1 MTQGGSGKEKNGQRM
16 HRPRLEA
23 AQKPPYDGI
32 NGNGRPLSRNFRKMN
47 TTLKDRLIRHLEDGH
62 YEPQSKSELARAL
75 NVDSRQKQD
84 FRALVDQLEEEGRLV
99 RLQKGRYALKR
110 ERRNLVHG
118 MIRILRS
125 GKILFLP
132 KKEDPAAAA
141 MGWDLEAIPELELKP
156 NHLGTALDGD
166 RVAVRVERK
175 ASRGRRNDRR
185 DRFARPDTGMKA
197 RVEEVTERARSR
209 WLGTFRAGKNKLGR
223 VLGDGIG
230 SPASIELAEKPA
242 MEVLPGQLVSVEPVS
257 RGEEKKAPRG
267 KIVEVLGYPDDPHV
281 DMESVIRKYDLPVE
295 FPSPVL
301 REVETLS
308 KAPSPRELARRE
320 DWTDRTVITIDPASA
335 KDFDD
340 AISIKATPQ
349 GWTLAVHIADVSH
362 FVKPGSELDKEALRR
377 GNSTY
382 LPDRVLPMLP
392 PRLSDDLCSLRPDVV
407 RLTKVCEMKFDKK
420 GKLLGARFADAFIR
434 SKARLTYQEAFTMM
448 KGHDKGEIPS
458 MVREAWKLA
467 SILRRNRYAKGALD
481 LDFPEV
487 RAVMDKDGRV
497 TDIITEEYDESH
509 QLIEECMLAANGA
522 VALTLKNKNRPTIYR
537 VHEEPD
543 SAKLFEFGQLCKLYG
558 HPVHDIGQRQ
568 YLNEL
573 MKSIKGTPDE
583 QLLKLALL
591 KSLMRARYDT
601 EPLGHYG
608 LATPNYCHFTS
619 PIRRYADLVVHRSL
633 DPLLANPPKGA
644 KGPGSVSRLEEDAEH
659 ISETER
665 TSASAEKDANRMK
678 LFEWLEGQCFAEHP
692 EVHDALITETRP
704 FGVMLEIP
712 RLQIKGLIKPD
723 QLPGG
728 RWVYEAF
735 ANRWKSDHGTVLCAG
750 LRVPVIPVKVDRDQQ
765 WADFTI
771 ASRGERREPEK
782 TGASGKKEK
791 RFTGRKRRPAE
802 GKKAPAKARGK
813 RP

>member
-1 MTQGGSGKEKNGQRM
+1 MGM
-16 HRPRLEA
+16 
-23 AQKPPYDGI
+23 
-32 NGNGRPLSRNFRKMN
+32 GNSFSRNFRKMN
-47 TTLKDRLIRHLEDGH
+47 NSLKDRLIRHMEDGH

-75 NVDSRQKQD
+75 NVDSRQKLD
-84 FRALVDQLEEEGRLV
+84 FRALVDQMEEEGKLV

-132 KKEDPAAAA
+132 RKEDPAATAL
-141 MGWDLEAIPELELKP
+141 GWDTEAVPELELKP

-175 ASRGRRNDRR
+175 AARGRRNIRR
-185 DRFARPDTGMKA
+185 NRFSSPDADMKA

-209 WLGTFRAGKNKLGR
+209 WLGVFRTGKNKPGR
-223 VLGDGIG
+223 VLGDGVS
-230 SPASIELAEKPA
+230 SPSSIELAEKPA
-242 MEVLPGQLVSVEPVS
+242 MEVLPGQLVSVEPITC
-257 RGEEKKAPRG
+257 GEEKKAPRG
-267 KIVEVLGYPDDPHV
+267 KIVEVLGYPDEPHV
-281 DMESVIRKYDLPVE
+281 DMEAVIRKYGLSVE
-295 FPSPVL
+295 FPASVL
-301 REVETLS
+301 RELETLPQT
-308 KAPSPRELARRE
+308 PSPGELARRE

-335 KDFDD
+335 RDFDD
-340 AISIKATPQ
+340 AISITATPS

-362 FVKPGSELDKEALRR
+362 FVKPGGSLDGEALRR

-420 GKLLGARFADAFIR
+420 GKMLRARFADAFIR
-434 SKARLTYQEAFTMM
+434 SKARLTYQEAFAML
-448 KGHDKGEIPS
+448 KGNDKGEVPS
-458 MVREAWKLA
+458 TVREAWNLA

-497 TDIITEEYDESH
+497 TGIITEEYDESH
-509 QLIEECMLAANGA
+509 QLIEECMLAANEA
-522 VALTLKNKNRPTIYR
+522 VALALKNGNRPTIYR

-543 SAKLFEFGQLCKLYG
+543 SAKLFEFGQLCRLYG

-573 MKSIKGTPDE
+573 MKSIKGSPDE

-633 DPLLANPPKGA
+633 NPLLANPPKGA
-644 KGPGSVSRLEEDAEH
+644 KGAGSTGRLEEDAEH

-665 TSASAEKDANRMK
+665 ISASAEKDANRMK
-678 LFEWLEGQCFAEHP
+678 LFEWLEGQCYADHP
-692 EVHDALITETRP
+692 EVHEALVTETRH
-704 FGVMLEIP
+704 FGVLLEIP
-712 RLQIKGLIKPD
+712 RLQIKGLVKSD
-723 QLPGG
+723 KLPGG

-735 ANRWKSDHGTVLCAG
+735 ASRWQNDHGSVLCAG
-750 LRVPVIPVKVDRDQQ
+750 LRVPVIPVKVDREQQ
-765 WADFTI
+765 WADFAI
-771 ASRGERREPEK
+771 VSREK
-782 TGASGKKEK
+782 PRQTGKTA
-791 RFTGRKRRPAE
+791 F
-802 GKKAPAKARGK
+802 PAKQEKGISGRG
-813 RP
+813 RRNR

>member
-1 MTQGGSGKEKNGQRM
+1 MMVPMGMGDTF
-16 HRPRLEA
+16 
-23 AQKPPYDGI
+23 
-32 NGNGRPLSRNFRKMN
+32 SRNFRKMN
-47 TTLKDRLIRHLEDGH
+47 HSLKDRLIRHMEDGR

-75 NVDSRQKQD
+75 NVDSRQKLD
-84 FRALVDQLEEEGRLV
+84 FRALVDQMEEEGKLV

-132 KKEDPAAAA
+132 RKGEPAAAA
-141 MGWDLEAIPELELKP
+141 LGWDTEAIPELELKP
-156 NHLGTALDGD
+156 NRLGTALDGD

-175 ASRGRRNDRR
+175 AARGRRNIRR
-185 DRFARPDTGMKA
+185 DRFSSPDAGMKA

-209 WLGTFRAGKNKLGR
+209 WLGVFRTGKNKPGR
-223 VLGDGIG
+223 VLGDGVS
-230 SPASIELAEKPA
+230 SPSSIELAEKPA
-242 MEVLPGQLVSVEPVS
+242 MEVLPGQLVSVEPVTC
-257 RGEEKKAPRG
+257 GEEKKAPRG
-267 KIVEVLGYPDDPHV
+267 KIVEVLGYPDEPHV
-281 DMESVIRKYDLPVE
+281 DMEAVIRKYGLSAE
-295 FPSPVL
+295 FPASVL
-301 REVETLS
+301 RELETLPQN
-308 KAPSPRELARRE
+308 PSPGELARRE
-320 DWTDRTVITIDPASA
+320 NWTDRTVITIDPASA
-335 KDFDD
+335 RDFDD
-340 AISIKATPQ
+340 AISITATPS

-362 FVKPGSELDKEALRR
+362 FVRPGGALDGEALRR

-407 RLTKVCEMKFDKK
+407 RLTKVCEMKFDQK
-420 GKLLGARFADAFIR
+420 GKMLRARFADAFIR
-434 SKARLTYQEAFTMM
+434 SKARLTYQEAFAML
-448 KGHDKGEIPS
+448 KGNDKGEVPS
-458 MVREAWKLA
+458 TVREAWNLA

-497 TDIITEEYDESH
+497 TGIITEEYDESH
-509 QLIEECMLAANGA
+509 QLIEECMLAANEA
-522 VALTLKNKNRPTIYR
+522 VALALKNGNRPTIYR

-543 SAKLFEFGQLCKLYG
+543 SSKLFEFGQLCKLYG

-573 MKSIKGTPDE
+573 MKSIKGSPDE

-633 DPLLANPPKGA
+633 NPLLANPPKGS
-644 KGPGSVSRLEEDAEH
+644 KGAGSAGRLEEDAEH

-665 TSASAEKDANRMK
+665 ISASAEKDANRMK
-678 LFEWLEGQCFAEHP
+678 LFEWLEGQCYTEHP
-692 EVHDALITETRP
+692 EVHEALVTETRH
-704 FGVMLEIP
+704 FGVLLEIP
-712 RLQIKGLIKPD
+712 RLQIKGLVKPD
-723 QLPGG
+723 KLPGG

-735 ANRWKSDHGTVLCAG
+735 ASRWKNDHGSVLCAG
-750 LRVPVIPVKVDRDQQ
+750 LRVPVIPVKVDREQQ
-765 WADFTI
+765 WADFAI
-771 ASRGERREPEK
+771 VSREK
-782 TGASGKKEK
+782 PRQTGKTA
-791 RFTGRKRRPAE
+791 F
-802 GKKAPAKARGK
+802 PAKQEKGTSGHGR
-813 RP
+813 RNR

>member
-1 MTQGGSGKEKNGQRM
+1 MGMGDTF
-16 HRPRLEA
+16 
-23 AQKPPYDGI
+23 
-32 NGNGRPLSRNFRKMN
+32 SRNFRKMN
-47 TTLKDRLIRHLEDGH
+47 HSLKDRLIRHMEDGR

-75 NVDSRQKQD
+75 NVDSRQKLD
-84 FRALVDQLEEEGRLV
+84 FRALVDQMEEEGKLV

-132 KKEDPAAAA
+132 RKGDPAAAA
-141 MGWDLEAIPELELKP
+141 LGWDTEAIPELELKP
-156 NHLGTALDGD
+156 NRLGTALDGD

-175 ASRGRRNDRR
+175 AARGRRNIRR
-185 DRFARPDTGMKA
+185 DRFSSPDAGMKA

-209 WLGTFRAGKNKLGR
+209 WLGVFRTGKNKPGR
-223 VLGDGIG
+223 VLGDGVS
-230 SPASIELAEKPA
+230 SPSSIELAEKPA
-242 MEVLPGQLVSVEPVS
+242 MEVLPGQLVSVEPVTC
-257 RGEEKKAPRG
+257 GEEKKAPRG
-267 KIVEVLGYPDDPHV
+267 KIVEVLGYPDEPHV
-281 DMESVIRKYDLPVE
+281 DMEAVIRKYGLSAE
-295 FPSPVL
+295 FPASVL
-301 REVETLS
+301 RELETLPQN
-308 KAPSPRELARRE
+308 PSPGELARRE
-320 DWTDRTVITIDPASA
+320 NWTDRTVITIDPASA
-335 KDFDD
+335 RDFDD
-340 AISIKATPQ
+340 AISITATPS

-362 FVKPGSELDKEALRR
+362 FVRPGGALDGEALRR

-407 RLTKVCEMKFDKK
+407 RLTKVCEMKFDQK
-420 GKLLGARFADAFIR
+420 GKMLRARFADAFIR
-434 SKARLTYQEAFTMM
+434 SKARLTYQEAFAML
-448 KGHDKGEIPS
+448 KGNDKGEVPS
-458 MVREAWKLA
+458 TVRETWNLA

-497 TDIITEEYDESH
+497 TGIITEEYDESH
-509 QLIEECMLAANGA
+509 QLIEECMLAANEA
-522 VALTLKNKNRPTIYR
+522 VALALKNGNRPTIYR

-543 SAKLFEFGQLCKLYG
+543 SSKLFEFGQLCKLYG
-558 HPVHDIGQRQ
+558 YPVHDIGQRQ

-573 MKSIKGTPDE
+573 MKSIKGSPDE

-633 DPLLANPPKGA
+633 NPLLANPPKGA
-644 KGPGSVSRLEEDAEH
+644 KGAGSAGRLEEDAEH

-665 TSASAEKDANRMK
+665 ISASAEKDANRMK
-678 LFEWLEGQCFAEHP
+678 LFEWLEGQCYTEHP
-692 EVHDALITETRP
+692 EVHEALVTETRH
-704 FGVMLEIP
+704 FGVLLEIP
-712 RLQIKGLIKPD
+712 RLQIKGLVKPD
-723 QLPGG
+723 KLPGG

-735 ANRWKSDHGTVLCAG
+735 ASRWKNDHGSVLCAG
-750 LRVPVIPVKVDRDQQ
+750 LRVPVIPVKVDREQQ
-765 WADFTI
+765 WADFAI
-771 ASRGERREPEK
+771 VSREK
-782 TGASGKKEK
+782 PRQTGKTAVPVKQEK
-791 RFTGRKRRPAE
+791 RTSGRGRRD
-802 GKKAPAKARGK
+802 R
-813 RP
+813 

>member
-1 MTQGGSGKEKNGQRM
+1 MMVPMGMGDTF
-16 HRPRLEA
+16 
-23 AQKPPYDGI
+23 
-32 NGNGRPLSRNFRKMN
+32 SRNFRKMN
-47 TTLKDRLIRHLEDGH
+47 HSLKDRLIRHMEDGR

-75 NVDSRQKQD
+75 NVDSRQKLD
-84 FRALVDQLEEEGRLV
+84 FRALVDQMEEEGKLV

-132 KKEDPAAAA
+132 RKGDPAAAA
-141 MGWDLEAIPELELKP
+141 LGWDTEAIPELELKP
-156 NHLGTALDGD
+156 NRLGTALDGD

-175 ASRGRRNDRR
+175 AARGRRNIRR
-185 DRFARPDTGMKA
+185 DRFSSPDAGMKA

-209 WLGTFRAGKNKLGR
+209 WLGVFRTGKNKPGR
-223 VLGDGIG
+223 VLGDGVS
-230 SPASIELAEKPA
+230 SPSSIELAEKPA
-242 MEVLPGQLVSVEPVS
+242 MEELPGQLVSVEPVTC
-257 RGEEKKAPRG
+257 GEEKKAPRG
-267 KIVEVLGYPDDPHV
+267 KIVEVLGYPDEPHV
-281 DMESVIRKYDLPVE
+281 DMEAVIRKYGLSAE
-295 FPSPVL
+295 FPASVL
-301 REVETLS
+301 RELETLPQN
-308 KAPSPRELARRE
+308 PSPGELARRE
-320 DWTDRTVITIDPASA
+320 NWTDRTVITIDPASA
-335 KDFDD
+335 RDFDD
-340 AISIKATPQ
+340 AISITATPS

-362 FVKPGSELDKEALRR
+362 FVRPGGALDGEALRR

-407 RLTKVCEMKFDKK
+407 RLTKVCEMKFDQK
-420 GKLLGARFADAFIR
+420 GKMLRARFADAFIR
-434 SKARLTYQEAFTMM
+434 SKARLTCQEAFAML
-448 KGHDKGEIPS
+448 KGNDKGEVPS
-458 MVREAWKLA
+458 TVREAWNLA

-497 TDIITEEYDESH
+497 TGIITEEYDESH
-509 QLIEECMLAANGA
+509 QLIEECMLAANEA
-522 VALTLKNKNRPTIYR
+522 VALALKNGNRPTIYR

-543 SAKLFEFGQLCKLYG
+543 SSKLFEFGQLCKLYG
-558 HPVHDIGQRQ
+558 YPVHDIGQRQ

-573 MKSIKGTPDE
+573 MKSIKGSPDE

-633 DPLLANPPKGA
+633 NPLLANPPKGA
-644 KGPGSVSRLEEDAEH
+644 KGAGSAGRLEEDAEH

-665 TSASAEKDANRMK
+665 ISASAEKDANRMK
-678 LFEWLEGQCFAEHP
+678 LFEWLEGQCYTEHP
-692 EVHDALITETRP
+692 EVHEALVTETRH
-704 FGVMLEIP
+704 FGVLLEIP
-712 RLQIKGLIKPD
+712 RLQIKGLVKPD
-723 QLPGG
+723 KLPGG

-735 ANRWKSDHGTVLCAG
+735 ASRWKNDHGSVLCAG
-750 LRVPVIPVKVDRDQQ
+750 LRVPVIPVKVDREQQ
-765 WADFTI
+765 WADFAI
-771 ASRGERREPEK
+771 VSREK
-782 TGASGKKEK
+782 PRQTGKTA
-791 RFTGRKRRPAE
+791 F
-802 GKKAPAKARGK
+802 PAKQEKGTSGHGR
-813 RP
+813 RNR

>member
-1 MTQGGSGKEKNGQRM
+1 MMVSMGMGDTF
-16 HRPRLEA
+16 
-23 AQKPPYDGI
+23 
-32 NGNGRPLSRNFRKMN
+32 SRNFRKMN
-47 TTLKDRLIRHLEDGH
+47 HSLKDRLIRHMEDGR

-75 NVDSRQKQD
+75 NVDSRQKLD
-84 FRALVDQLEEEGRLV
+84 FRALVDQMEEEGKLV

-132 KKEDPAAAA
+132 RKGDPAAAA
-141 MGWDLEAIPELELKP
+141 LGWDTEAIPELELKP
-156 NHLGTALDGD
+156 NRLGTALDGD
-166 RVAVRVERK
+166 RVTVRVERK
-175 ASRGRRNDRR
+175 AARGRRNICR
-185 DRFARPDTGMKA
+185 DRFSSPDAGMKA

-209 WLGTFRAGKNKLGR
+209 WLGVFRTGKNKPGR
-223 VLGDGIG
+223 VLGDGVS
-230 SPASIELAEKPA
+230 SPSSIELAEKPA
-242 MEVLPGQLVSVEPVS
+242 MEVLPGQLVSVEPVTC
-257 RGEEKKAPRG
+257 GEEKKAPRG
-267 KIVEVLGYPDDPHV
+267 KIVEVLGYPDEPHV
-281 DMESVIRKYDLPVE
+281 DMEAVIRKYGLSAE
-295 FPSPVL
+295 FPASVL
-301 REVETLS
+301 RELETLPQN
-308 KAPSPRELARRE
+308 PSPGELARRE
-320 DWTDRTVITIDPASA
+320 NWTDRTVITIDPASA
-335 KDFDD
+335 RDFDD
-340 AISIKATPQ
+340 AISITATPS

-362 FVKPGSELDKEALRR
+362 FVRPGGALDGEALRR

-407 RLTKVCEMKFDKK
+407 RLTKVCEMKFDQK
-420 GKLLGARFADAFIR
+420 GKMLRARFADAFIR
-434 SKARLTYQEAFTMM
+434 SKARLTYQEAFAML
-448 KGHDKGEIPS
+448 KGNDKGEVPS
-458 MVREAWKLA
+458 TVREAWNLA

-497 TDIITEEYDESH
+497 TGIITEEYDESH
-509 QLIEECMLAANGA
+509 QLIEECMLAANEA
-522 VALTLKNKNRPTIYR
+522 VALALKNGNRPTIYR

-543 SAKLFEFGQLCKLYG
+543 SAKLFEFGQLCRLYG

-573 MKSIKGTPDE
+573 MKSIKGSPDE

-633 DPLLANPPKGA
+633 NPLLANPPKGA
-644 KGPGSVSRLEEDAEH
+644 KGAGSAGRLEEDAEH

-665 TSASAEKDANRMK
+665 ISASAEKDANRMK
-678 LFEWLEGQCFAEHP
+678 LFEWLEGQCYTEHP
-692 EVHDALITETRP
+692 EVHEALVTETRH
-704 FGVMLEIP
+704 FGVLLEIP
-712 RLQIKGLIKPD
+712 RLQIKGLVKPD
-723 QLPGG
+723 KLPGG

-735 ANRWKSDHGTVLCAG
+735 ASRWKNDHGSVLCAG
-750 LRVPVIPVKVDRDQQ
+750 LRVPVIPVKVDREQQ
-765 WADFTI
+765 WADFAI
-771 ASRGERREPEK
+771 VSREK
-782 TGASGKKEK
+782 PRQTGKTA
-791 RFTGRKRRPAE
+791 F
-802 GKKAPAKARGK
+802 PAKQEKGTSGHGR
-813 RP
+813 RNR

>member
-1 MTQGGSGKEKNGQRM
+1 MMEKMEQE
-16 HRPRLEA
+16 P
-23 AQKPPYDGI
+23 
-32 NGNGRPLSRNFRKMN
+32 FRFPIFFNIDSMN
-47 TTLKDRLIRHLEDGH
+47 TTLKDRLIRHMEDGH

-75 NVDSRQKQD
+75 NVDSRQRQD
-84 FRALVDQLEEEGRLV
+84 LRALVDQLEAEGRLV
-99 RLQKGRYALKR
+99 RLQKTKYDLKR

-118 MIRILRS
+118 KIRILRS

-132 KKEDPAAAA
+132 QKGDPAAAA
-141 MGWDLEAIPELELKP
+141 MGWDLETVPELELKP

-166 RVAVRVERK
+166 RVAVHVERK
-175 ASRGRRNDRR
+175 TPKGRRSGKDRSSVPAT
-185 DRFARPDTGMKA
+185 DWKA

-209 WLGTFRAGKNKLGR
+209 WLGVFRTGKNKFGR
-223 VLGDGIG
+223 VQGDGAG
-230 SPASIELAEKPA
+230 SPACVELTEAPA
-242 MEVLPGQLVSVEPVS
+242 MKVLPGQLVSVEPVT
-257 RGEEKKAPRG
+257 RGADKKTPTG
-267 KIVEVLGYPDDPHV
+267 KILEVLGFADDPHV
-281 DMESVIRKYDLPVE
+281 DMEAVIRKYDLSVE
-295 FPSPVL
+295 FPASVL
-301 REVETLS
+301 QEVEELPRKTPSKELS
-308 KAPSPRELARRE
+308 RRE

-340 AISIKATPQ
+340 AISIRTTPE
-349 GWTLAVHIADVSH
+349 GWVLAVHIADVSH
-362 FVKPGSELDKEALRR
+362 FVRPGGALDQEARRR

-420 GKLLGARFADAFIR
+420 GKMLRARFADAFIR
-434 SKARLTYQEAFTMM
+434 SRARLTYQEAFAMM
-448 KGHDKGEIPS
+448 KSRDSAEIPS

-497 TDIITEEYDESH
+497 TGIITEEYDESH
-509 QLIEECMLAANGA
+509 QLIEECMLAANEA

-558 HPVHDIGQRQ
+558 HTVNDIGQRQ

-573 MKSIKGTPDE
+573 MRSIKGSPDE
-583 QLLKLALL
+583 QLLKLSLL

-608 LATPNYCHFTS
+608 LATSNYCHFTS
-619 PIRRYADLVVHRSL
+619 PIRRYADLMVHRSL
-633 DPLLANPPKGA
+633 NPLLANPPKGA
-644 KGPGSVSRLEEDAEH
+644 KGPGSVAELTEAAEH

-665 TSASAEKDANRMK
+665 VSASAEKDANRMK
-678 LFEWLEGQCFAEHP
+678 LFEWLEGQCAAEHP
-692 EVHDALITETRP
+692 EVHEALITETRH
-704 FGVMLEIP
+704 FGVLLEIP

-723 QLPGG
+723 KMPGG

-735 ANRWKSDHGTVLCAG
+735 ANRWKSDRGFVLCAG
-750 LRVPVIPVKVDRDQQ
+750 LRVPVIPVKVDREQQ
-765 WADFTI
+765 WADFTLVP
-771 ASRGERREPEK
+771 REKLIKP
-782 TGASGKKEK
+782 GKAAAAD
-791 RFTGRKRRPAE
+791 GKRRRFS
-802 GKKAPAKARGK
+802 GRRGTS
-813 RP
+813 R

>member
-1 MTQGGSGKEKNGQRM
+1 MGM
-16 HRPRLEA
+16 
-23 AQKPPYDGI
+23 
-32 NGNGRPLSRNFRKMN
+32 GNSFSRNFRKMN
-47 TTLKDRLIRHLEDGH
+47 NSLKDRLIRHMEDGH

-75 NVDSRQKQD
+75 NVDSRQKLD
-84 FRALVDQLEEEGRLV
+84 FRALVDQMEEEGKLV

-132 KKEDPAAAA
+132 RKEDPAAAA
-141 MGWDLEAIPELELKP
+141 LGWDTEAVPELELKP

-175 ASRGRRNDRR
+175 AARGRRNIRR
-185 DRFARPDTGMKA
+185 NRFSSPDADMKA

-209 WLGTFRAGKNKLGR
+209 WLGVFRTGKNKPGR
-223 VLGDGIG
+223 VLGDGVS
-230 SPASIELAEKPA
+230 SPSSIELAEKPA
-242 MEVLPGQLVSVEPVS
+242 MEVLPGQLVSVEPITC
-257 RGEEKKAPRG
+257 GEEKKAPRG
-267 KIVEVLGYPDDPHV
+267 KIVEVLGYPDEPHV
-281 DMESVIRKYDLPVE
+281 DMEAVIRKYGLSVE
-295 FPSPVL
+295 FPASVL
-301 REVETLS
+301 RELETLPQT
-308 KAPSPRELARRE
+308 PSPGELARRE

-335 KDFDD
+335 RDFDD
-340 AISIKATPQ
+340 AISITATPS

-362 FVKPGSELDKEALRR
+362 FVKPGGSLDGEALRR

-407 RLTKVCEMKFDKK
+407 RLTKVCEMKFDRK
-420 GKLLGARFADAFIR
+420 GKMLRARFADAFIR
-434 SKARLTYQEAFTMM
+434 SKARLTYQEAFAML
-448 KGHDKGEIPS
+448 KGNDKGEVPS
-458 MVREAWKLA
+458 TVREAWNLA

-497 TDIITEEYDESH
+497 TGIITEEYDESH
-509 QLIEECMLAANGA
+509 QLIEECMLAANEA
-522 VALTLKNKNRPTIYR
+522 VALALKNGNRPTIYR

-543 SAKLFEFGQLCKLYG
+543 SAKLFEFGQLCRLYG
-558 HPVHDIGQRQ
+558 HPVHDIDQRQ

-573 MKSIKGTPDE
+573 MKSIKGSPDE

-633 DPLLANPPKGA
+633 NPLLANPPKGA
-644 KGPGSVSRLEEDAEH
+644 KGAGSTGRLEEDAEH

-665 TSASAEKDANRMK
+665 ISASAEKDANRMK
-678 LFEWLEGQCFAEHP
+678 LFEWLEGQCYADHP
-692 EVHDALITETRP
+692 EVHEALVTETRH
-704 FGVMLEIP
+704 FGVLLEIP
-712 RLQIKGLIKPD
+712 RLQIKGLVKPD
-723 QLPGG
+723 KLPGG

-735 ANRWKSDHGTVLCAG
+735 ASRWKNDHGSVLCAG
-750 LRVPVIPVKVDRDQQ
+750 LRVPVIPVKVDREQQ
-765 WADFTI
+765 WADFAI
-771 ASRGERREPEK
+771 VSREK
-782 TGASGKKEK
+782 PRQTGKTA
-791 RFTGRKRRPAE
+791 F
-802 GKKAPAKARGK
+802 PAKQEKGISGRG
-813 RP
+813 RRNR

>member
-1 MTQGGSGKEKNGQRM
+1 MMVSMGMGDTF
-16 HRPRLEA
+16 
-23 AQKPPYDGI
+23 
-32 NGNGRPLSRNFRKMN
+32 SRNFRKMN
-47 TTLKDRLIRHLEDGH
+47 HSLKDRLIRHMEDGR

-75 NVDSRQKQD
+75 NVDSRQKLD
-84 FRALVDQLEEEGRLV
+84 FRALVDQMEEEGKLV

-132 KKEDPAAAA
+132 RKGDPAAAA
-141 MGWDLEAIPELELKP
+141 LGWDTEAIPELELKP
-156 NHLGTALDGD
+156 NRLGNALDGD

-175 ASRGRRNDRR
+175 AARGRRNIRR
-185 DRFARPDTGMKA
+185 DRFSSPDAGMKA

-209 WLGTFRAGKNKLGR
+209 WLGVFRTGKNKPGR
-223 VLGDGIG
+223 VLGDGVS
-230 SPASIELAEKPA
+230 SPSSIELAEKPA
-242 MEVLPGQLVSVEPVS
+242 MEVLPGQLVSVEPVTC
-257 RGEEKKAPRG
+257 GEEKKAPRG
-267 KIVEVLGYPDDPHV
+267 KIVEVLGYPDEPHV
-281 DMESVIRKYDLPVE
+281 DMEAVIRKYGLSAE
-295 FPSPVL
+295 FPASVL
-301 REVETLS
+301 RELETLPQN
-308 KAPSPRELARRE
+308 PSPGELARRE
-320 DWTDRTVITIDPASA
+320 NWTDRTVITIDPASA
-335 KDFDD
+335 RDFDD
-340 AISIKATPQ
+340 AISITATPS

-362 FVKPGSELDKEALRR
+362 FVRPGGALDGEALRR

-407 RLTKVCEMKFDKK
+407 RLTKVCEMKFDQK
-420 GKLLGARFADAFIR
+420 GKMLRARFADAFIR
-434 SKARLTYQEAFTMM
+434 SKARLTYQEAFAML
-448 KGHDKGEIPS
+448 KGNDKGEVPS
-458 MVREAWKLA
+458 TVREAWNLA

-497 TDIITEEYDESH
+497 TGIITEEYDESH
-509 QLIEECMLAANGA
+509 QLIEECMLAANEA
-522 VALTLKNKNRPTIYR
+522 VALALKNGNRPTIYR

-543 SAKLFEFGQLCKLYG
+543 SSKLFEFGQLCKLYG
-558 HPVHDIGQRQ
+558 YPVHDIGQRQ

-573 MKSIKGTPDE
+573 MKSIKGSPDE

-633 DPLLANPPKGA
+633 NPLLANPPKGA
-644 KGPGSVSRLEEDAEH
+644 KGAGSAGRLEEDAEH

-665 TSASAEKDANRMK
+665 ISASAEKDANRMK
-678 LFEWLEGQCFAEHP
+678 LFEWLEGQCYTEHP
-692 EVHDALITETRP
+692 EVHEALVTETRH
-704 FGVMLEIP
+704 FGVLLEIP
-712 RLQIKGLIKPD
+712 RFQIKGLVKPD
-723 QLPGG
+723 KLPGG

-735 ANRWKSDHGTVLCAG
+735 ASRWKNDHGSVLCAG
-750 LRVPVIPVKVDRDQQ
+750 LRVPVIPVKVDREQQ
-765 WADFTI
+765 WADFAI
-771 ASRGERREPEK
+771 VSREK
-782 TGASGKKEK
+782 PRQTGKTA
-791 RFTGRKRRPAE
+791 F
-802 GKKAPAKARGK
+802 PAKQEKCTSGHGR
-813 RP
+813 RNR

>member
-1 MTQGGSGKEKNGQRM
+1 MMVSMGMGDTF
-16 HRPRLEA
+16 
-23 AQKPPYDGI
+23 
-32 NGNGRPLSRNFRKMN
+32 SRNFRKMN
-47 TTLKDRLIRHLEDGH
+47 HSLKDRLIRHMEDGR

-75 NVDSRQKQD
+75 NVDSWQKLD
-84 FRALVDQLEEEGRLV
+84 FRALVDQMEEEGKLV

-132 KKEDPAAAA
+132 RKGDPAAAA
-141 MGWDLEAIPELELKP
+141 LGWDTEAIPELELKP
-156 NHLGTALDGD
+156 NRLGTALDGD

-175 ASRGRRNDRR
+175 TAKGRRNIRR
-185 DRFARPDTGMKA
+185 DRFSSPDAGMKA

-209 WLGTFRAGKNKLGR
+209 WLGVFRTGKNKPGR
-223 VLGDGIG
+223 VLGDGVS
-230 SPASIELAEKPA
+230 SPSSIELAEKPA
-242 MEVLPGQLVSVEPVS
+242 MEVLPGQLVSVEPVTC
-257 RGEEKKAPRG
+257 GEEKKAPRG
-267 KIVEVLGYPDDPHV
+267 KIVEVLGYPDEPHV
-281 DMESVIRKYDLPVE
+281 DMEAVIRKYGLSAE
-295 FPSPVL
+295 FPAAVL
-301 REVETLS
+301 RELETLPQN
-308 KAPSPRELARRE
+308 PSPGELARRE

-335 KDFDD
+335 RDFDD
-340 AISIKATPQ
+340 AIFITATPS

-362 FVKPGSELDKEALRR
+362 FVRPGGALDGEALRR

-407 RLTKVCEMKFDKK
+407 RLTKVCEMKFDQK
-420 GKLLGARFADAFIR
+420 GKMLRARFADAFIR
-434 SKARLTYQEAFTMM
+434 SKARLTYQEAFTML
-448 KGHDKGEIPS
+448 KGNDKGEVPS
-458 MVREAWKLA
+458 TVREAWNLA

-487 RAVMDKDGRV
+487 RAVMDKNGRV
-497 TDIITEEYDESH
+497 TGIITEEYDESH
-509 QLIEECMLAANGA
+509 QLIEECMLAANEA
-522 VALTLKNKNRPTIYR
+522 VALALKNGNRPTIYR

-543 SAKLFEFGQLCKLYG
+543 SSKLFEFGQLCKLYG

-573 MKSIKGTPDE
+573 MKSIKDSPDE

-633 DPLLANPPKGA
+633 NPLLSNPPKGA
-644 KGPGSVSRLEEDAEH
+644 KGAGSAGRLEEDAEH

-665 TSASAEKDANRMK
+665 ISASAEKDANRMK
-678 LFEWLEGQCFAEHP
+678 LFEWLEGQCYTDHP
-692 EVHDALITETRP
+692 EVHEALVTETRH
-704 FGVMLEIP
+704 FGVLLEIP
-712 RLQIKGLIKPD
+712 RLQIKGLVKPD
-723 QLPGG
+723 KLPGG

-735 ANRWKSDHGTVLCAG
+735 ASRWKNDHGSVLCAG
-750 LRVPVIPVKVDRDQQ
+750 LRVPVIPVKVDREQQ
-765 WADFTI
+765 WADFAI
-771 ASRGERREPEK
+771 VSREKPRQTEK
-782 TGASGKKEK
+782 TAFPAKQEK
-791 RFTGRKRRPAE
+791 RTSGRGRRN
-802 GKKAPAKARGK
+802 R
-813 RP
+813 

>member
-1 MTQGGSGKEKNGQRM
+1 MMVPMGMGDTF
-16 HRPRLEA
+16 
-23 AQKPPYDGI
+23 
-32 NGNGRPLSRNFRKMN
+32 SRNFRKMN
-47 TTLKDRLIRHLEDGH
+47 HSLKDRLIRHMEDGR

-75 NVDSRQKQD
+75 NVDSRQKLD
-84 FRALVDQLEEEGRLV
+84 FRALVDQMEEEGKLV

-132 KKEDPAAAA
+132 RKGDPAAAA
-141 MGWDLEAIPELELKP
+141 LGWDTEAIPELELKP
-156 NHLGTALDGD
+156 NRLGTALDGD

-175 ASRGRRNDRR
+175 AARGRRNIRR
-185 DRFARPDTGMKA
+185 DRFSSPDAGMKA

-209 WLGTFRAGKNKLGR
+209 WLGVFRTGKNKPGR
-223 VLGDGIG
+223 VLGDGVS
-230 SPASIELAEKPA
+230 SPSSIELAEKPA
-242 MEVLPGQLVSVEPVS
+242 MEVLPGQLVSVEPVTC
-257 RGEEKKAPRG
+257 GEEKKAPRG
-267 KIVEVLGYPDDPHV
+267 KIVEVLGYPDEPHV
-281 DMESVIRKYDLPVE
+281 DMEAVIRKYGLSAE
-295 FPSPVL
+295 FPASVL
-301 REVETLS
+301 RELETLPQN
-308 KAPSPRELARRE
+308 PSPGELARRE

-335 KDFDD
+335 RDFDD
-340 AISIKATPQ
+340 AISITATPS

-362 FVKPGSELDKEALRR
+362 FVRPGGALDGEALRR

-407 RLTKVCEMKFDKK
+407 RLTKVCEMKFDQK
-420 GKLLGARFADAFIR
+420 GKMLRARFADAFIR
-434 SKARLTYQEAFTMM
+434 SKARLTYQEAFAML
-448 KGHDKGEIPS
+448 KGNDKGEVPS
-458 MVREAWKLA
+458 TVREAWNLA

-497 TDIITEEYDESH
+497 TGIITEEYDESH
-509 QLIEECMLAANGA
+509 QLIEECMLAANEA
-522 VALTLKNKNRPTIYR
+522 VALALKNGNRPTIYR

-543 SAKLFEFGQLCKLYG
+543 SSKLFEFGQLCKLYG
-558 HPVHDIGQRQ
+558 YPVHDIGQRQ

-573 MKSIKGTPDE
+573 MKSIKGSPDE

-633 DPLLANPPKGA
+633 NPLLANPPKGA
-644 KGPGSVSRLEEDAEH
+644 KGAGSTGRLEEDAEH

-665 TSASAEKDANRMK
+665 ISASAEKDANRMK
-678 LFEWLEGQCFAEHP
+678 LFEWLEGQCYTEHP
-692 EVHDALITETRP
+692 EVHEALVTETRH
-704 FGVMLEIP
+704 FGVLLEIP
-712 RLQIKGLIKPD
+712 RLQIKGLVKPD
-723 QLPGG
+723 KLPGG

-735 ANRWKSDHGTVLCAG
+735 ASRWKNDHGSVLCAG
-750 LRVPVIPVKVDRDQQ
+750 LRVPVIPVKVDREQQ
-765 WADFTI
+765 WADFAI
-771 ASRGERREPEK
+771 VSREK
-782 TGASGKKEK
+782 PRQTGKTA
-791 RFTGRKRRPAE
+791 F
-802 GKKAPAKARGK
+802 PAKQEKGTSGHGR
-813 RP
+813 RNR

>member
-1 MTQGGSGKEKNGQRM
+1 MMVPMGMGDTF
-16 HRPRLEA
+16 
-23 AQKPPYDGI
+23 
-32 NGNGRPLSRNFRKMN
+32 SRNFRKMN
-47 TTLKDRLIRHLEDGH
+47 HSLKDRLIRHMEDGR

-75 NVDSRQKQD
+75 NVDSRQKLD
-84 FRALVDQLEEEGRLV
+84 FRALVDQMEEEGKLV

-132 KKEDPAAAA
+132 RKGDPAAAA
-141 MGWDLEAIPELELKP
+141 LGWDTEAIPELELKP
-156 NHLGTALDGD
+156 NRLGTALDGD

-175 ASRGRRNDRR
+175 AARGRRNIRR
-185 DRFARPDTGMKA
+185 DRFSSPDAGMKA

-209 WLGTFRAGKNKLGR
+209 WLGVFRTGKNKPGR
-223 VLGDGIG
+223 VLGDGVS
-230 SPASIELAEKPA
+230 SPSSIELAEKPA
-242 MEVLPGQLVSVEPVS
+242 MEVLPGQLVSVEPVTC
-257 RGEEKKAPRG
+257 GEEKKAPRG
-267 KIVEVLGYPDDPHV
+267 KIVEVLGYPDEPHV
-281 DMESVIRKYDLPVE
+281 DMEAVIRKYGLSAE
-295 FPSPVL
+295 FPASVL
-301 REVETLS
+301 RELETLPQN
-308 KAPSPRELARRE
+308 PSPGELARRE
-320 DWTDRTVITIDPASA
+320 NWTDRTVITIDPASA
-335 KDFDD
+335 RDFDD
-340 AISIKATPQ
+340 AISITATPS

-362 FVKPGSELDKEALRR
+362 FVRPGGALDGEALRR

-407 RLTKVCEMKFDKK
+407 RLTKVCEMKFDQK
-420 GKLLGARFADAFIR
+420 GKMLRARFADAFIR
-434 SKARLTYQEAFTMM
+434 SKARLTYQEAFAML
-448 KGHDKGEIPS
+448 KGNDKGEVPS
-458 MVREAWKLA
+458 TVREAWNLA

-497 TDIITEEYDESH
+497 TGIITEEYDESH
-509 QLIEECMLAANGA
+509 QLIEECMLAANEA
-522 VALTLKNKNRPTIYR
+522 VALALKNGNRPTIYR

-543 SAKLFEFGQLCKLYG
+543 SSKLFEFGQLCKLYG
-558 HPVHDIGQRQ
+558 YPVHDIGQRQ

-573 MKSIKGTPDE
+573 MKSIKGSPDE

-633 DPLLANPPKGA
+633 NPLLANPPKGA
-644 KGPGSVSRLEEDAEH
+644 KGAGSAGRLEEDAEH

-665 TSASAEKDANRMK
+665 ISASAEKDANRMK
-678 LFEWLEGQCFAEHP
+678 LFEWLEGQCYTEHP
-692 EVHDALITETRP
+692 EVHEALVTETRH
-704 FGVMLEIP
+704 FGVLLEIP
-712 RLQIKGLIKPD
+712 RLQIKGLVKPD
-723 QLPGG
+723 KLPGG

-735 ANRWKSDHGTVLCAG
+735 ASRWKNDHGSVLCAG
-750 LRVPVIPVKVDRDQQ
+750 LRVPVIPVKVNREQQ
-765 WADFTI
+765 WADFAI
-771 ASRGERREPEK
+771 VSREK
-782 TGASGKKEK
+782 PRQTGKTA
-791 RFTGRKRRPAE
+791 F
-802 GKKAPAKARGK
+802 PAKQEKGTSGHGR
-813 RP
+813 RNR

>member
-1 MTQGGSGKEKNGQRM
+1 MGM
-16 HRPRLEA
+16 
-23 AQKPPYDGI
+23 
-32 NGNGRPLSRNFRKMN
+32 GNSFSRNFRKMN
-47 TTLKDRLIRHLEDGH
+47 NSLKDRLIRHMEDGH

-75 NVDSRQKQD
+75 NVDSRQKLD
-84 FRALVDQLEEEGRLV
+84 FRALVDQMEEEGKLV

-132 KKEDPAAAA
+132 RKGDPAAAA
-141 MGWDLEAIPELELKP
+141 LGWDTEAVPELELKP

-175 ASRGRRNDRR
+175 AARGRRNILRN
-185 DRFARPDTGMKA
+185 RFSSPDADMKA

-209 WLGTFRAGKNKLGR
+209 WLGVFRTGKNKPGR
-223 VLGDGIG
+223 VLGDGVS
-230 SPASIELAEKPA
+230 SPSSIELAEKPA
-242 MEVLPGQLVSVEPVS
+242 MEVLPGQLVSVEPVTC
-257 RGEEKKAPRG
+257 GEEKKAPRG
-267 KIVEVLGYPDDPHV
+267 KIVEVLGYPDEPHV
-281 DMESVIRKYDLPVE
+281 DMEAVIRKYGLSVG
-295 FPSPVL
+295 FPASVL
-301 REVETLS
+301 RELETLPQT
-308 KAPSPRELARRE
+308 PSPGELARRE

-335 KDFDD
+335 RDFDD
-340 AISIKATPQ
+340 AISITATPS

-362 FVKPGSELDKEALRR
+362 FVKPGGSLDGEALRR

-420 GKLLGARFADAFIR
+420 GKMLRARFADAFIR
-434 SKARLTYQEAFTMM
+434 SKARLTYQEAFGML
-448 KGHDKGEIPS
+448 KGNDKGEVPS
-458 MVREAWKLA
+458 TVREAWNLA

-497 TDIITEEYDESH
+497 TGIITEEYDESH
-509 QLIEECMLAANGA
+509 QLIEECMLAANEA
-522 VALTLKNKNRPTIYR
+522 VALALKNGNRPTIYR

-543 SAKLFEFGQLCKLYG
+543 SAKLFEFDQLCRLYG

-573 MKSIKGTPDE
+573 MKSIKGSPDE

-633 DPLLANPPKGA
+633 NPLLANPPKGA
-644 KGPGSVSRLEEDAEH
+644 KGAGSTGRLEEDAEH

-665 TSASAEKDANRMK
+665 ISASAEKDANRMK
-678 LFEWLEGQCFAEHP
+678 LFEWLEGQCYTDHP
-692 EVHDALITETRP
+692 EVHEALVTETRH
-704 FGVMLEIP
+704 FGVLLEIP
-712 RLQIKGLIKPD
+712 RLQIKGLVKPD
-723 QLPGG
+723 KLPGG

-735 ANRWKSDHGTVLCAG
+735 ASRWKNDHGSVLCAG
-750 LRVPVIPVKVDRDQQ
+750 LRVPVIPVKVDREQQ
-765 WADFTI
+765 WADFAI
-771 ASRGERREPEK
+771 VSREK
-782 TGASGKKEK
+782 PRQTGKTA
-791 RFTGRKRRPAE
+791 F
-802 GKKAPAKARGK
+802 PAKQEKGISGRG
-813 RP
+813 RRNR

>member
-1 MTQGGSGKEKNGQRM
+1 MMVPMGMGDTF
-16 HRPRLEA
+16 
-23 AQKPPYDGI
+23 
-32 NGNGRPLSRNFRKMN
+32 SRNFRKMN
-47 TTLKDRLIRHLEDGH
+47 HSLKDRLIRHMEDGR

-75 NVDSRQKQD
+75 NVDSRQKLD
-84 FRALVDQLEEEGRLV
+84 FRALVDQMEEEGKLV

-132 KKEDPAAAA
+132 RKGDPAAAA
-141 MGWDLEAIPELELKP
+141 LGWDTEAIPELELKP
-156 NHLGTALDGD
+156 NRLGTALDGD

-175 ASRGRRNDRR
+175 AARGRRNIRR
-185 DRFARPDTGMKA
+185 DRFSSPDAGMKA

-209 WLGTFRAGKNKLGR
+209 WLGVFRTGKNKPGR
-223 VLGDGIG
+223 VLGDGVS
-230 SPASIELAEKPA
+230 SPSSIELAEKPA
-242 MEVLPGQLVSVEPVS
+242 MEVLPGQLVSVEPVTC
-257 RGEEKKAPRG
+257 GEEKKAPRG
-267 KIVEVLGYPDDPHV
+267 KIVEVLGYPDEPHV
-281 DMESVIRKYDLPVE
+281 DMEAVIRKYGLSAE
-295 FPSPVL
+295 FPASVL
-301 REVETLS
+301 RELETLPQN
-308 KAPSPRELARRE
+308 PSPGELARRE
-320 DWTDRTVITIDPASA
+320 NWTDRTVITIDPASA
-335 KDFDD
+335 RDFDD
-340 AISIKATPQ
+340 AISITATPS

-362 FVKPGSELDKEALRR
+362 FVRPGGALDGEALRR

-407 RLTKVCEMKFDKK
+407 RLTKVCEMKFDQK
-420 GKLLGARFADAFIR
+420 GKMLRARFADAFIR
-434 SKARLTYQEAFTMM
+434 SKARLTYQEAFAML
-448 KGHDKGEIPS
+448 KGNDKGEVPS
-458 MVREAWKLA
+458 TVREAWNLA

-487 RAVMDKDGRV
+487 RAIMDKDGRV
-497 TDIITEEYDESH
+497 TGIITEEYDESH
-509 QLIEECMLAANGA
+509 QLIEECMLAANEA
-522 VALTLKNKNRPTIYR
+522 VALALKNGNRPTIYR

-543 SAKLFEFGQLCKLYG
+543 SSKLFEFGQLCKLYG

-573 MKSIKGTPDE
+573 MKSIKGSPDE

-633 DPLLANPPKGA
+633 NPLLANPPKGS
-644 KGPGSVSRLEEDAEH
+644 KGAGSAGRLEEDAEH

-665 TSASAEKDANRMK
+665 ISASAEKDANRMK
-678 LFEWLEGQCFAEHP
+678 LFEWLEGQCYTEHP
-692 EVHDALITETRP
+692 EVHEALVTETRH
-704 FGVMLEIP
+704 FGVLLEIP
-712 RLQIKGLIKPD
+712 RLQIKGLVKPD
-723 QLPGG
+723 KLPGG

-735 ANRWKSDHGTVLCAG
+735 ASRWKNDHGSVLCAG
-750 LRVPVIPVKVDRDQQ
+750 LRVPVIPVKVDREQQ
-765 WADFTI
+765 WADFAI
-771 ASRGERREPEK
+771 VSREK
-782 TGASGKKEK
+782 PRQTGKTA
-791 RFTGRKRRPAE
+791 F
-802 GKKAPAKARGK
+802 PAKQEKGTSGHGR
-813 RP
+813 RNR

>member
-1 MTQGGSGKEKNGQRM
+1 MMVSMGMGDTF
-16 HRPRLEA
+16 
-23 AQKPPYDGI
+23 
-32 NGNGRPLSRNFRKMN
+32 SRNFRKMN
-47 TTLKDRLIRHLEDGH
+47 HSLKDRLIRHMEDGR

-75 NVDSRQKQD
+75 NVDSRQKLD
-84 FRALVDQLEEEGRLV
+84 FRALVDQMEEEGKLV

-132 KKEDPAAAA
+132 RKGDPAAAA
-141 MGWDLEAIPELELKP
+141 LGWDTEAIPELELKP
-156 NHLGTALDGD
+156 NRLGTALDGD

-175 ASRGRRNDRR
+175 AARGRRNIRR
-185 DRFARPDTGMKA
+185 DRFSSPDAGMKA

-209 WLGTFRAGKNKLGR
+209 WLGVFRTGKNKPGR
-223 VLGDGIG
+223 VLGDGVS
-230 SPASIELAEKPA
+230 SPSSIELAEKPA
-242 MEVLPGQLVSVEPVS
+242 MEVLPGQLVSVEPVTC
-257 RGEEKKAPRG
+257 GEEKKAPRG
-267 KIVEVLGYPDDPHV
+267 KIVEVLGYPDEPHV
-281 DMESVIRKYDLPVE
+281 DMEAVIRKYGLSAE
-295 FPSPVL
+295 FPASVL
-301 REVETLS
+301 RELETLPQS
-308 KAPSPRELARRE
+308 PSPGELARRE
-320 DWTDRTVITIDPASA
+320 NWTDRTVITIDPASA
-335 KDFDD
+335 RDFDD
-340 AISIKATPQ
+340 AISITATPS

-362 FVKPGSELDKEALRR
+362 FVRPGGALDGEALRR

-407 RLTKVCEMKFDKK
+407 RLTKVCEMKFDQK
-420 GKLLGARFADAFIR
+420 GKMLRARFADAFIR
-434 SKARLTYQEAFTMM
+434 SKARLTYQEAFAML
-448 KGHDKGEIPS
+448 KGNDKGEVPS
-458 MVREAWKLA
+458 TVREAWNLA

-497 TDIITEEYDESH
+497 TGIITEEYDESH
-509 QLIEECMLAANGA
+509 QLIEECMLAANEA
-522 VALTLKNKNRPTIYR
+522 VALALKNGNRPTIYR

-543 SAKLFEFGQLCKLYG
+543 SSKLFEFGQLCKLYG
-558 HPVHDIGQRQ
+558 YPVHDIGQRQ

-573 MKSIKGTPDE
+573 MKSIKGSPDE

-633 DPLLANPPKGA
+633 NPLLANPPKGA
-644 KGPGSVSRLEEDAEH
+644 KGAGSAGRLEEDAEH

-665 TSASAEKDANRMK
+665 ISASAEKDANRMK
-678 LFEWLEGQCFAEHP
+678 LFEWLEGQCYTEHP
-692 EVHDALITETRP
+692 EVHEALVTETRH
-704 FGVMLEIP
+704 FGVLLEIP
-712 RLQIKGLIKPD
+712 RLQIKGLVKPD
-723 QLPGG
+723 KLPGG

-735 ANRWKSDHGTVLCAG
+735 ASRWKNDHGSVLCAG
-750 LRVPVIPVKVDRDQQ
+750 LRVPVIPVKVDREQQ
-765 WADFTI
+765 WADFAI
-771 ASRGERREPEK
+771 VSREK
-782 TGASGKKEK
+782 PRQTGKTA
-791 RFTGRKRRPAE
+791 F
-802 GKKAPAKARGK
+802 PAKQEKGTSGHGR
-813 RP
+813 RNR

>member
-1 MTQGGSGKEKNGQRM
+1 MMVSMGMGDTF
-16 HRPRLEA
+16 
-23 AQKPPYDGI
+23 
-32 NGNGRPLSRNFRKMN
+32 SRNFRKMN
-47 TTLKDRLIRHLEDGH
+47 HSLKDRLIRHMEDGR

-75 NVDSRQKQD
+75 NVDSRQKLD
-84 FRALVDQLEEEGRLV
+84 FRALVDQMEEEGKLV

-132 KKEDPAAAA
+132 RKGDPAAAA
-141 MGWDLEAIPELELKP
+141 LGWDTEAIPELELKP
-156 NHLGTALDGD
+156 NRLGNALDGD

-175 ASRGRRNDRR
+175 AARGRRNIRR
-185 DRFARPDTGMKA
+185 DRFSSPDAGMKA

-209 WLGTFRAGKNKLGR
+209 WLGVFRTGKNKPGR
-223 VLGDGIG
+223 VLGDGVS
-230 SPASIELAEKPA
+230 SPSSIELAEKPA
-242 MEVLPGQLVSVEPVS
+242 MEVLPGQLVSVEPVTC
-257 RGEEKKAPRG
+257 GEEKKAPRG
-267 KIVEVLGYPDDPHV
+267 KIVEVLGYPDEPHV
-281 DMESVIRKYDLPVE
+281 DMEAVIRKYGLSAE
-295 FPSPVL
+295 FPASVL
-301 REVETLS
+301 RELKTLPQN
-308 KAPSPRELARRE
+308 PSPGELARRE
-320 DWTDRTVITIDPASA
+320 NWTDRTVITIDPASA
-335 KDFDD
+335 RDFDD
-340 AISIKATPQ
+340 AISITATPS

-362 FVKPGSELDKEALRR
+362 FVRPGGALDGEALRR

-407 RLTKVCEMKFDKK
+407 RLTKVCEMKFDQK
-420 GKLLGARFADAFIR
+420 GKMLRARFADAFIR
-434 SKARLTYQEAFTMM
+434 SKARLTYQEAFAML
-448 KGHDKGEIPS
+448 KGNDKGEVPS
-458 MVREAWKLA
+458 TVREAWNLA

-497 TDIITEEYDESH
+497 TGIITEEYDESH
-509 QLIEECMLAANGA
+509 QLIEECMLAANEA
-522 VALTLKNKNRPTIYR
+522 VALALKNGNRPTIYR

-543 SAKLFEFGQLCKLYG
+543 SSKLFEFGQLCKLYG
-558 HPVHDIGQRQ
+558 YPVHDIGQRQ

-573 MKSIKGTPDE
+573 MKSIKGSPDE

-633 DPLLANPPKGA
+633 NPLLANPPKGA
-644 KGPGSVSRLEEDAEH
+644 KGAGSAGRLEEDAEH

-665 TSASAEKDANRMK
+665 ISASAEKDANRMK
-678 LFEWLEGQCFAEHP
+678 LFEWLEGQCYTEHP
-692 EVHDALITETRP
+692 EVHEALVTETRH
-704 FGVMLEIP
+704 FGVLLEIP
-712 RLQIKGLIKPD
+712 RFQIKGLVKPD
-723 QLPGG
+723 KLPGG

-735 ANRWKSDHGTVLCAG
+735 ASRWKNDHGSVLCAG
-750 LRVPVIPVKVDRDQQ
+750 LRVPVIPVKVDREQQ
-765 WADFTI
+765 WADFAI
-771 ASRGERREPEK
+771 VSREK
-782 TGASGKKEK
+782 PRQTGKTA
-791 RFTGRKRRPAE
+791 F
-802 GKKAPAKARGK
+802 PAKQEKGTSGHGR
-813 RP
+813 RNR

>member
-1 MTQGGSGKEKNGQRM
+1 MMVSMGMGDTF
-16 HRPRLEA
+16 
-23 AQKPPYDGI
+23 
-32 NGNGRPLSRNFRKMN
+32 SRNFRKMN
-47 TTLKDRLIRHLEDGH
+47 HSLKDRLIRHMEDGR

-75 NVDSRQKQD
+75 NVDSRQKLD
-84 FRALVDQLEEEGRLV
+84 FRALVDQMEEEGKLV

-132 KKEDPAAAA
+132 RKGDPAAAA
-141 MGWDLEAIPELELKP
+141 LGWDTEAIPELELKP
-156 NHLGTALDGD
+156 NRLGTALDGD

-175 ASRGRRNDRR
+175 AARGRRNIRR
-185 DRFARPDTGMKA
+185 DRFSSPDAGMKA

-209 WLGTFRAGKNKLGR
+209 WLGVFLTGKNKPGR
-223 VLGDGIG
+223 VLGDGVS
-230 SPASIELAEKPA
+230 SPSFIELAEKPA
-242 MEVLPGQLVSVEPVS
+242 MEVLPGQLVSVEPVTC
-257 RGEEKKAPRG
+257 GEEKKAPRG
-267 KIVEVLGYPDDPHV
+267 KIVEVLGYPDEPHV
-281 DMESVIRKYDLPVE
+281 DMEAVIRKYGLSAE
-295 FPSPVL
+295 FPASVL
-301 REVETLS
+301 RELETLPQN
-308 KAPSPRELARRE
+308 PSPGELARRE

-335 KDFDD
+335 RDFDD
-340 AISIKATPQ
+340 AISITATPS

-362 FVKPGSELDKEALRR
+362 FVRPGGALDGEALRR

-407 RLTKVCEMKFDKK
+407 RLTKVCEMKFDQK
-420 GKLLGARFADAFIR
+420 GKMLRARFADAFIR
-434 SKARLTYQEAFTMM
+434 SKARLTYQEAFAML
-448 KGHDKGEIPS
+448 KGNDKGEVPS
-458 MVREAWKLA
+458 TVREAWNLA

-497 TDIITEEYDESH
+497 TGIITEEYDESH
-509 QLIEECMLAANGA
+509 QLIEECMLAANEA
-522 VALTLKNKNRPTIYR
+522 VALALKNGNRPTIYR

-543 SAKLFEFGQLCKLYG
+543 SSKLFEFGQLCKLYG
-558 HPVHDIGQRQ
+558 YPVHDIGQRQ

-573 MKSIKGTPDE
+573 MKSIKGSPDE

-633 DPLLANPPKGA
+633 NPLLANPPKGA
-644 KGPGSVSRLEEDAEH
+644 KGAGSAGRLEEDAEH

-665 TSASAEKDANRMK
+665 ISASAEKDANRMK
-678 LFEWLEGQCFAEHP
+678 LFEWLEGQCYTEHP
-692 EVHDALITETRP
+692 EVHEALVTETRH
-704 FGVMLEIP
+704 FGVLLEIP
-712 RLQIKGLIKPD
+712 RLQIKGLVKPD
-723 QLPGG
+723 KLPGG

-735 ANRWKSDHGTVLCAG
+735 ASRWKNDHGSVLCAG
-750 LRVPVIPVKVDRDQQ
+750 LRVPVIPVKVDREQQ
-765 WADFTI
+765 WADFAI
-771 ASRGERREPEK
+771 VSREK
-782 TGASGKKEK
+782 PRQTGKTA
-791 RFTGRKRRPAE
+791 F
-802 GKKAPAKARGK
+802 PAKQEKGTSGHGR
-813 RP
+813 RNR

>member
-1 MTQGGSGKEKNGQRM
+1 MMVSMGMGDTF
-16 HRPRLEA
+16 
-23 AQKPPYDGI
+23 
-32 NGNGRPLSRNFRKMN
+32 SRNFRKMN
-47 TTLKDRLIRHLEDGH
+47 HSLKDRLIRHMEDGR

-75 NVDSRQKQD
+75 NVDSRQKLD
-84 FRALVDQLEEEGRLV
+84 FRALVDQMEEEGKLV

-132 KKEDPAAAA
+132 RKGDPAAAA
-141 MGWDLEAIPELELKP
+141 LGWDTEAIPELELKP
-156 NHLGTALDGD
+156 NRLGNALDGD

-175 ASRGRRNDRR
+175 AARGRRNIRR
-185 DRFARPDTGMKA
+185 DRFSSPDAGMKA

-209 WLGTFRAGKNKLGR
+209 WLGVFRTGKNKPGR
-223 VLGDGIG
+223 VLGDGVS
-230 SPASIELAEKPA
+230 SPSSIELAEKPA
-242 MEVLPGQLVSVEPVS
+242 MEVLPGQLVSVEPVTC
-257 RGEEKKAPRG
+257 GEEKKAPRG
-267 KIVEVLGYPDDPHV
+267 KIVEVLGYPDEPHV
-281 DMESVIRKYDLPVE
+281 DMEAVIRKYGLSAE
-295 FPSPVL
+295 FPASVL
-301 REVETLS
+301 RELETLPQN
-308 KAPSPRELARRE
+308 PSPGELARRE
-320 DWTDRTVITIDPASA
+320 NWTDRTVITIDPASA
-335 KDFDD
+335 RDFDD
-340 AISIKATPQ
+340 AISITATPS

-362 FVKPGSELDKEALRR
+362 FVRPGGALDGEALRR

-407 RLTKVCEMKFDKK
+407 RLTKVCEMKFDQK
-420 GKLLGARFADAFIR
+420 GKMLRARFADAFIR
-434 SKARLTYQEAFTMM
+434 SKARLTYQEAFAML
-448 KGHDKGEIPS
+448 KGNDKGEVPS
-458 MVREAWKLA
+458 TVREAWNLA

-497 TDIITEEYDESH
+497 TGIITEEYDESH
-509 QLIEECMLAANGA
+509 QLIEECMLAANEA
-522 VALTLKNKNRPTIYR
+522 VALALKNGNRPTIYR

-543 SAKLFEFGQLCKLYG
+543 SSKLFEFGQLCKLYG
-558 HPVHDIGQRQ
+558 YPVHDIGQRQ

-573 MKSIKGTPDE
+573 MKSIKGSPDE

-633 DPLLANPPKGA
+633 NPLLANPPKGA
-644 KGPGSVSRLEEDAEH
+644 KGAGSAGRLEEDAEH

-665 TSASAEKDANRMK
+665 ISASAEKDANRMK
-678 LFEWLEGQCFAEHP
+678 LFEWLEGQCYTEHP
-692 EVHDALITETRP
+692 EVHEALVTETRH
-704 FGVMLEIP
+704 FGVLLEIP
-712 RLQIKGLIKPD
+712 RFQIKGLVKPD
-723 QLPGG
+723 KLPGG

-735 ANRWKSDHGTVLCAG
+735 ASRWKNDHGSVLCAG
-750 LRVPVIPVKVDRDQQ
+750 LRVPVIPVKVDREQQ
-765 WADFTI
+765 WADFAI
-771 ASRGERREPEK
+771 VSREK
-782 TGASGKKEK
+782 PRQTGKTA
-791 RFTGRKRRPAE
+791 F
-802 GKKAPAKARGK
+802 PAKQEKGTSGHGR
-813 RP
+813 RNR

>member
-1 MTQGGSGKEKNGQRM
+1 MMVSMGMGDTF
-16 HRPRLEA
+16 
-23 AQKPPYDGI
+23 
-32 NGNGRPLSRNFRKMN
+32 SRNFRKMN
-47 TTLKDRLIRHLEDGH
+47 HSLKDRLIRHMEDGR

-75 NVDSRQKQD
+75 NVDSRQKLD
-84 FRALVDQLEEEGRLV
+84 FRALVDQMEEEGKLV

-132 KKEDPAAAA
+132 RKGDPAAAA
-141 MGWDLEAIPELELKP
+141 LGWDTEAIPELELKP
-156 NHLGTALDGD
+156 NRLGNALDGD

-175 ASRGRRNDRR
+175 AARGRRNIRR
-185 DRFARPDTGMKA
+185 DRFSSPDAGMKA

-209 WLGTFRAGKNKLGR
+209 WLGVFRTGKNKPGR
-223 VLGDGIG
+223 VLGDGVS
-230 SPASIELAEKPA
+230 SPSSIELAEKPA
-242 MEVLPGQLVSVEPVS
+242 MEVLPGQLVSVEPVTC
-257 RGEEKKAPRG
+257 GEEKKAPRG
-267 KIVEVLGYPDDPHV
+267 KIVEVLGYPDEPHV
-281 DMESVIRKYDLPVE
+281 DMEAVIRKYGHSAE
-295 FPSPVL
+295 FPASVL
-301 REVETLS
+301 RELETLPQN
-308 KAPSPRELARRE
+308 PSPGELARRE
-320 DWTDRTVITIDPASA
+320 NWTDRTVITIDPASA
-335 KDFDD
+335 RDFDD
-340 AISIKATPQ
+340 AISITATPS

-362 FVKPGSELDKEALRR
+362 FVRPGGALDGEALRR

-407 RLTKVCEMKFDKK
+407 RLTKVCEMKFDQK
-420 GKLLGARFADAFIR
+420 GKMLRARFADAFIR
-434 SKARLTYQEAFTMM
+434 SKARLTYQEAFAML
-448 KGHDKGEIPS
+448 KGNDKGEVPS
-458 MVREAWKLA
+458 TVREAWNLA

-497 TDIITEEYDESH
+497 TGIITEEYDESH
-509 QLIEECMLAANGA
+509 QLIEECMLAANEA
-522 VALTLKNKNRPTIYR
+522 VALALKNGNRPTIYR

-543 SAKLFEFGQLCKLYG
+543 SSKLFEFGQLCKLYG
-558 HPVHDIGQRQ
+558 YPVHDIGQRQ

-573 MKSIKGTPDE
+573 MKSIKGSPDE

-633 DPLLANPPKGA
+633 NPLLANPPKGA
-644 KGPGSVSRLEEDAEH
+644 KGAGSAGRLEEDAEH

-665 TSASAEKDANRMK
+665 ISASAEKDANRMK
-678 LFEWLEGQCFAEHP
+678 LFEWLEGQCYTEHP
-692 EVHDALITETRP
+692 EVHEALVTETRH
-704 FGVMLEIP
+704 FGVLLEIP
-712 RLQIKGLIKPD
+712 RLQIKGLVKPD
-723 QLPGG
+723 KLPGG

-735 ANRWKSDHGTVLCAG
+735 ASRWKNDHGSVLCAG
-750 LRVPVIPVKVDRDQQ
+750 LRVPVIPVKVDREQQ
-765 WADFTI
+765 WADFAI
-771 ASRGERREPEK
+771 VSREK
-782 TGASGKKEK
+782 PRQTGKTA
-791 RFTGRKRRPAE
+791 F
-802 GKKAPAKARGK
+802 PAKQEKGTSGHGR
-813 RP
+813 RNR

>member
-1 MTQGGSGKEKNGQRM
+1 MMVPMGMGDTF
-16 HRPRLEA
+16 
-23 AQKPPYDGI
+23 
-32 NGNGRPLSRNFRKMN
+32 SRNFRKMN
-47 TTLKDRLIRHLEDGH
+47 HSLKDRLIRHMEDGR

-75 NVDSRQKQD
+75 NVDSRQKLD
-84 FRALVDQLEEEGRLV
+84 FRALVDQMEEEGKLV

-132 KKEDPAAAA
+132 RKGDPAAAA
-141 MGWDLEAIPELELKP
+141 LGWDTEAIPELELKP
-156 NHLGTALDGD
+156 NRLGTALDGD

-175 ASRGRRNDRR
+175 AARGRRNIRR
-185 DRFARPDTGMKA
+185 DRFSSPDAGMKA

-209 WLGTFRAGKNKLGR
+209 WLGVFRTGKNKPGR
-223 VLGDGIG
+223 VLGDGVS
-230 SPASIELAEKPA
+230 SPSSIELAEKPA
-242 MEVLPGQLVSVEPVS
+242 MEVLPGQLVSVEPVTC
-257 RGEEKKAPRG
+257 GEEKKAPRG
-267 KIVEVLGYPDDPHV
+267 KIVEVLGYPDEPHV
-281 DMESVIRKYDLPVE
+281 DMEAVIRKYGLSAE
-295 FPSPVL
+295 FPASVL
-301 REVETLS
+301 RELETLPQN
-308 KAPSPRELARRE
+308 PSPGELARRE
-320 DWTDRTVITIDPASA
+320 NWTDRTVITIDPASA
-335 KDFDD
+335 RDFDD
-340 AISIKATPQ
+340 AISITATPS

-362 FVKPGSELDKEALRR
+362 FVRPGGALDGEALRR

-407 RLTKVCEMKFDKK
+407 RLTKVCEMKFDQK
-420 GKLLGARFADAFIR
+420 GKMLRARFADAFIR
-434 SKARLTYQEAFTMM
+434 SKARLTYQEAFAML
-448 KGHDKGEIPS
+448 KGNDKGEVPS
-458 MVREAWKLA
+458 TVREAWNLA

-497 TDIITEEYDESH
+497 TGIITEEYDESH
-509 QLIEECMLAANGA
+509 QLIEECMLAANEA
-522 VALTLKNKNRPTIYR
+522 VALALKNGNRPTIYR

-543 SAKLFEFGQLCKLYG
+543 SSKLLEFGQLCKLYG

-573 MKSIKGTPDE
+573 MKSIKGSPDE

-633 DPLLANPPKGA
+633 NPLLANPPKGS
-644 KGPGSVSRLEEDAEH
+644 KGAGSAGRLEEDAEH

-665 TSASAEKDANRMK
+665 ISASAEKDANRMK
-678 LFEWLEGQCFAEHP
+678 LFEWLEGQCYTEHP
-692 EVHDALITETRP
+692 EVHEALVTETRH
-704 FGVMLEIP
+704 FGVLLEIP
-712 RLQIKGLIKPD
+712 RLQIKGLVKPD
-723 QLPGG
+723 KLPGG

-735 ANRWKSDHGTVLCAG
+735 ASRWKNDHGSVLCAG
-750 LRVPVIPVKVDRDQQ
+750 LRVPVIPVKVDREQQ
-765 WADFTI
+765 WADFAI
-771 ASRGERREPEK
+771 VSREK
-782 TGASGKKEK
+782 PRQTGKTA
-791 RFTGRKRRPAE
+791 F
-802 GKKAPAKARGK
+802 PAKQEKGTSGHGR
-813 RP
+813 RNR

>member
-1 MTQGGSGKEKNGQRM
+1 MMVPMGMGDTF
-16 HRPRLEA
+16 
-23 AQKPPYDGI
+23 
-32 NGNGRPLSRNFRKMN
+32 SRNFRKMN
-47 TTLKDRLIRHLEDGH
+47 HSLKDRLIRHMEDGR

-75 NVDSRQKQD
+75 NVDSRQKLD
-84 FRALVDQLEEEGRLV
+84 FRALVDQMEEEGKLV

-132 KKEDPAAAA
+132 RKGDPAAAA
-141 MGWDLEAIPELELKP
+141 LGWDTEAVPELELKP
-156 NHLGTALDGD
+156 NRLGTALDGD

-175 ASRGRRNDRR
+175 AARGRRNIRR
-185 DRFARPDTGMKA
+185 DRFSSLDAGMKA

-209 WLGTFRAGKNKLGR
+209 WLGVFRTGKNKPGR
-223 VLGDGIG
+223 VLGDGVS
-230 SPASIELAEKPA
+230 SPSSIELAEKPA
-242 MEVLPGQLVSVEPVS
+242 MEVLPGQLVSVEPVTC
-257 RGEEKKAPRG
+257 GEEKKAPRG
-267 KIVEVLGYPDDPHV
+267 KIVEVLGYPDEPHV
-281 DMESVIRKYDLPVE
+281 DMEAVIRKYGLSAE
-295 FPSPVL
+295 FPASVL
-301 REVETLS
+301 RELETLPQN
-308 KAPSPRELARRE
+308 PSPGELARRE

-335 KDFDD
+335 RDFDD
-340 AISIKATPQ
+340 AISITATPS

-362 FVKPGSELDKEALRR
+362 FVRPGGALDGEALRR

-407 RLTKVCEMKFDKK
+407 RLTKVCEMKFDQK
-420 GKLLGARFADAFIR
+420 GKMLRARFADAFIR
-434 SKARLTYQEAFTMM
+434 SKARLTYQEAFAML
-448 KGHDKGEIPS
+448 KGNDKGEVPS
-458 MVREAWKLA
+458 TVREAWNLA

-497 TDIITEEYDESH
+497 TGIITEEYDESH
-509 QLIEECMLAANGA
+509 QLIEECMLAANEA
-522 VALTLKNKNRPTIYR
+522 VALALKNGNRPTIYR

-543 SAKLFEFGQLCKLYG
+543 SSKLFEFGQLCKLYG

-573 MKSIKGTPDE
+573 MKSIKGSPDE

-633 DPLLANPPKGA
+633 NPLLANPPKGA
-644 KGPGSVSRLEEDAEH
+644 RGAGSTGRLEEDAEH

-665 TSASAEKDANRMK
+665 ISASAEKDANRMK
-678 LFEWLEGQCFAEHP
+678 LFEWLEGQCYTDHP
-692 EVHDALITETRP
+692 EVHEALVMETRH
-704 FGVMLEIP
+704 FGVLLEIP
-712 RLQIKGLIKPD
+712 RLQIKGLAKPD
-723 QLPGG
+723 KLPGG

-735 ANRWKSDHGTVLCAG
+735 ASRWKNDHGSVLCAG
-750 LRVPVIPVKVDRDQQ
+750 LRVPVIPVKVDREQQ
-765 WADFTI
+765 WADFAI
-771 ASRGERREPEK
+771 VSREK
-782 TGASGKKEK
+782 PRQTGKTAVPVKQEK
-791 RFTGRKRRPAE
+791 RTSGRGRRD
-802 GKKAPAKARGK
+802 R
-813 RP
+813 

>member
-1 MTQGGSGKEKNGQRM
+1 MPKAAEERGM
-16 HRPRLEA
+16 HRLRLEA
-23 AQKPPYDGI
+23 ARKPSYDGI
-32 NGNGRPLSRNFRKMN
+32 HGNGRLLSRNFLKMN
-47 TTLKDRLIRHLEDGH
+47 NSLKDRLIRHMEDGH

-75 NVDSRQKQD
+75 NVESRQKQD
-84 FRALVDQLEEEGRLV
+84 FRALVDQLEEEGKLV

-132 KKEDPAAAA
+132 KKGDPAAAA
-141 MGWDLEAIPELELKP
+141 LGWDLEAIPELELKP

-175 ASRGRRNDRR
+175 ASRGRRNVRR
-185 DRFARPDTGMKA
+185 NRFSSPDAGMKA
-197 RVEEVTERARSR
+197 RVEKVTERARSR
-209 WLGTFRAGKNKLGR
+209 WLGVFRSGKNKLGR
-223 VLGDGIG
+223 VVGDGIS
-230 SPASIELAEKPA
+230 SPSSIELVEKPA
-242 MEVLPGQLVSVEPVS
+242 MEVLPGQLVSVEPAF
-257 RGEEKKAPRG
+257 REEEKKAPRG

-281 DMESVIRKYDLPVE
+281 DMEAVIRKYGLTAA
-295 FPSPVL
+295 FPASVL
-301 REVETLS
+301 RELETLPQD
-308 KAPSPRELARRE
+308 PSPGELARRE
-320 DWTDRTVITIDPASA
+320 NWTDRTVITIDPASA
-335 KDFDD
+335 RDFDD
-340 AISIKATPQ
+340 AISVTPTPS

-362 FVKPGSELDKEALRR
+362 FVRPGSALDEEALRR

-407 RLTKVCEMKFDKK
+407 RLTKACEMKFDRK
-420 GKLLGARFADAFIR
+420 GKMLHARFADAFIR
-434 SKARLTYQEAFTMM
+434 SRARLTYQEAFAML
-448 KGHDKGEIPS
+448 KGQGRGEVPS

-487 RAVMDKDGRV
+487 RAVMDKNGRV

-509 QLIEECMLAANGA
+509 QLIEECMLAANEA
-522 VALTLKNKNRPTIYR
+522 AALMLKNGNRPTIYR

-543 SAKLFEFGQLCKLYG
+543 SAKLFEFGQLCRLYG
-558 HPVHDIGQRQ
+558 HPVHDINQRQ

-573 MKSIKGTPDE
+573 MESIKGSPDE

-633 DPLLANPPKGA
+633 NPLLVNPPKGA
-644 KGPGSVSRLEEDAEH
+644 KGAGSTGRLEENAEH

-665 TSASAEKDANRMK
+665 ISASAEKDANRMK
-678 LFEWLEGQCFAEHP
+678 LFEWLEGQCYADHP
-692 EVHDALITETRP
+692 EVHEALVTETRH
-704 FGVMLEIP
+704 FGVLLEIP

-723 QLPGG
+723 KLPGG
-728 RWVYEAF
+728 RWIYEAF
-735 ANRWKSDHGTVLCAG
+735 ANRWKSDRGSVLCAG
-750 LRVPVIPVKVDRDQQ
+750 LRVPVIPVKVDREQQ

-771 ASRGERREPEK
+771 ALREERQTPEK
-782 TGASGKKEK
+782 AADPGNTEK
-791 RFTGRKRRPAE
+791 RTAGRKRRF
-802 GKKAPAKARGK
+802 R
-813 RP
+813 

>member
-1 MTQGGSGKEKNGQRM
+1 MMVSMGMGDTF
-16 HRPRLEA
+16 
-23 AQKPPYDGI
+23 
-32 NGNGRPLSRNFRKMN
+32 SRNFRKMN
-47 TTLKDRLIRHLEDGH
+47 HSLKDRLIRHMEDGR

-75 NVDSRQKQD
+75 NVDSRQKLD
-84 FRALVDQLEEEGRLV
+84 FRALVDQMEEEGKLV

-132 KKEDPAAAA
+132 RKGDPAAAA
-141 MGWDLEAIPELELKP
+141 LGWDTEAIPELELKP
-156 NHLGTALDGD
+156 NRLGTALDGD

-175 ASRGRRNDRR
+175 AARGRRNIRR
-185 DRFARPDTGMKA
+185 DRFSSPNAGMKA

-209 WLGTFRAGKNKLGR
+209 WLGVFRTGKNKPGR
-223 VLGDGIG
+223 VLGDGVS
-230 SPASIELAEKPA
+230 SPSSIELAEKPA
-242 MEVLPGQLVSVEPVS
+242 MEVLPGQLVSVEPVPC
-257 RGEEKKAPRG
+257 GEEKKAPRG
-267 KIVEVLGYPDDPHV
+267 KIVEVLGYPDEPHV
-281 DMESVIRKYDLPVE
+281 DMEAVIRKYGLSAE
-295 FPSPVL
+295 FPASVL
-301 REVETLS
+301 RELETLPQN
-308 KAPSPRELARRE
+308 PSPGELARRE
-320 DWTDRTVITIDPASA
+320 NWTDRTVITIDPASA
-335 KDFDD
+335 RDFDD
-340 AISIKATPQ
+340 AISITATPS

-362 FVKPGSELDKEALRR
+362 FVRPGGALDGEALRR

-407 RLTKVCEMKFDKK
+407 RLTKVCEMKFDQK
-420 GKLLGARFADAFIR
+420 GKMLRARFADAFIR
-434 SKARLTYQEAFTMM
+434 SKARLTYQEAFAML
-448 KGHDKGEIPS
+448 KGNDKGEVPS
-458 MVREAWKLA
+458 TVREAWNLA

-497 TDIITEEYDESH
+497 TGIITEEYDESH
-509 QLIEECMLAANGA
+509 QLIEECMLAANEA
-522 VALTLKNKNRPTIYR
+522 VALALKNGNRPTIYR

-543 SAKLFEFGQLCKLYG
+543 SSKLFEFGQLCKLYG
-558 HPVHDIGQRQ
+558 YPVHDIGQRQ

-573 MKSIKGTPDE
+573 MKSIKGSPDE

-633 DPLLANPPKGA
+633 NPLLANPPKGA
-644 KGPGSVSRLEEDAEH
+644 KGAGSAGRLEEDAEH

-665 TSASAEKDANRMK
+665 ISASAEKDANRMK
-678 LFEWLEGQCFAEHP
+678 LFEWLEGQCYTEHP
-692 EVHDALITETRP
+692 EVHEALVTETRH
-704 FGVMLEIP
+704 FGVLLEIP
-712 RLQIKGLIKPD
+712 RLQIKGLVKPD
-723 QLPGG
+723 KLPGG

-735 ANRWKSDHGTVLCAG
+735 ASRWKNDHGSVLCAG
-750 LRVPVIPVKVDRDQQ
+750 LRVPVIPVKVDREQQ
-765 WADFTI
+765 WADFAI
-771 ASRGERREPEK
+771 VSREK
-782 TGASGKKEK
+782 PRQTGKTA
-791 RFTGRKRRPAE
+791 F
-802 GKKAPAKARGK
+802 PAKQEKGTSGHGR
-813 RP
+813 RNR

>member
-1 MTQGGSGKEKNGQRM
+1 MMVSMGMGDTF
-16 HRPRLEA
+16 
-23 AQKPPYDGI
+23 
-32 NGNGRPLSRNFRKMN
+32 SRNFRKMN
-47 TTLKDRLIRHLEDGH
+47 HSLKDRLIRHMEDGR

-75 NVDSRQKQD
+75 NVDSRQKLD
-84 FRALVDQLEEEGRLV
+84 FRALVDQMEEEGKLV

-132 KKEDPAAAA
+132 RKGDPAAAA
-141 MGWDLEAIPELELKP
+141 LGWDTEAIPELELKP
-156 NHLGTALDGD
+156 NRLGTALDGD

-175 ASRGRRNDRR
+175 AARGRRNIRR
-185 DRFARPDTGMKA
+185 DRFSSPDAGMKA

-209 WLGTFRAGKNKLGR
+209 WLGVFRTGKNKPGR
-223 VLGDGIG
+223 VLGDGVS
-230 SPASIELAEKPA
+230 SPSSIELAEKPA
-242 MEVLPGQLVSVEPVS
+242 MEVLPGQLVSVEPVTC
-257 RGEEKKAPRG
+257 GEEKKAPRG
-267 KIVEVLGYPDDPHV
+267 KIVEVLGYPDEPHV
-281 DMESVIRKYDLPVE
+281 DMEAVIRKYGLSAE
-295 FPSPVL
+295 FPASVL
-301 REVETLS
+301 RELETLPQN
-308 KAPSPRELARRE
+308 PSPGELARRE
-320 DWTDRTVITIDPASA
+320 NWTDRTVITIDPASA
-335 KDFDD
+335 RDFDD
-340 AISIKATPQ
+340 AISITATPS

-362 FVKPGSELDKEALRR
+362 FVRPGGALDGEALRR

-407 RLTKVCEMKFDKK
+407 RLTKVCEMKFDQK
-420 GKLLGARFADAFIR
+420 GKMLRARFADAFIR
-434 SKARLTYQEAFTMM
+434 SKARLTYQEAFAML
-448 KGHDKGEIPS
+448 KGNDKGEVPS
-458 MVREAWKLA
+458 TVREAWNLA

-497 TDIITEEYDESH
+497 TGIITEEYDESH
-509 QLIEECMLAANGA
+509 QLIEECMLAANEA
-522 VALTLKNKNRPTIYR
+522 VALALKNGNRPTIYR

-543 SAKLFEFGQLCKLYG
+543 SSKLFEFGQLCKLYG

-573 MKSIKGTPDE
+573 MKSIKGSPDE

-633 DPLLANPPKGA
+633 NPLLANPPKGA
-644 KGPGSVSRLEEDAEH
+644 KGAGSAGRLEEDAEH

-665 TSASAEKDANRMK
+665 ISASAEKDANRMK
-678 LFEWLEGQCFAEHP
+678 LFEWLEGQCYTEHP
-692 EVHDALITETRP
+692 EVHEALVTETRH
-704 FGVMLEIP
+704 FGVLLEIP
-712 RLQIKGLIKPD
+712 RLQIKGLVKPD
-723 QLPGG
+723 KLPGG

-735 ANRWKSDHGTVLCAG
+735 ASRWKNDHGSVLCAG
-750 LRVPVIPVKVDRDQQ
+750 LRVPVIPVKVDREQQ
-765 WADFTI
+765 WADFAI
-771 ASRGERREPEK
+771 VSREK
-782 TGASGKKEK
+782 PRQTGKTA
-791 RFTGRKRRPAE
+791 F
-802 GKKAPAKARGK
+802 PAKQEKGTSGHGR
-813 RP
+813 RNR

>member
-1 MTQGGSGKEKNGQRM
+1 MMVSMGMGDTF
-16 HRPRLEA
+16 
-23 AQKPPYDGI
+23 
-32 NGNGRPLSRNFRKMN
+32 SRNFRKMN
-47 TTLKDRLIRHLEDGH
+47 HSLKDRLIRHMEDGR

-75 NVDSRQKQD
+75 NVDSRQKLD
-84 FRALVDQLEEEGRLV
+84 FRALVDQMEEEGKLV

-132 KKEDPAAAA
+132 RKGDPAAAA
-141 MGWDLEAIPELELKP
+141 LGWDTEAIPELELKP
-156 NHLGTALDGD
+156 NRLGTALDGD

-175 ASRGRRNDRR
+175 AARGRRNIRR
-185 DRFARPDTGMKA
+185 DRFSSPDAGMKA

-209 WLGTFRAGKNKLGR
+209 WLGVFRTGKNKPGR
-223 VLGDGIG
+223 VLGDGVS
-230 SPASIELAEKPA
+230 SPSSIELAEKPA
-242 MEVLPGQLVSVEPVS
+242 MEVLPGQLVSVEPVTC
-257 RGEEKKAPRG
+257 GEEKKAPRG
-267 KIVEVLGYPDDPHV
+267 KIVEVLGYPDEPHV
-281 DMESVIRKYDLPVE
+281 DMEAVIRKYGLSAE
-295 FPSPVL
+295 FPASVL
-301 REVETLS
+301 RELETLPQN
-308 KAPSPRELARRE
+308 PSPGELARRE

-335 KDFDD
+335 RDFDD
-340 AISIKATPQ
+340 AISITATPS

-362 FVKPGSELDKEALRR
+362 FVRPGGALDGEALRR

-407 RLTKVCEMKFDKK
+407 RLTKVCEMKFDQK
-420 GKLLGARFADAFIR
+420 GKMLRARFADAFIR
-434 SKARLTYQEAFTMM
+434 SKARLTYQEAFAML
-448 KGHDKGEIPS
+448 KGNDKGEVPS
-458 MVREAWKLA
+458 TVREAWNLA

-497 TDIITEEYDESH
+497 TGIITEEYDESH
-509 QLIEECMLAANGA
+509 QLIEECMLAANEA
-522 VALTLKNKNRPTIYR
+522 VALALKNGNRPTIYR

-543 SAKLFEFGQLCKLYG
+543 SSKLFEFGQLCKLYG
-558 HPVHDIGQRQ
+558 YPVHDIGQRQ

-573 MKSIKGTPDE
+573 MKSIKGSPDE

-633 DPLLANPPKGA
+633 NPLLANPPKGA
-644 KGPGSVSRLEEDAEH
+644 KGAGSAGRLEEDAEH

-665 TSASAEKDANRMK
+665 ISASAEKDANRMK
-678 LFEWLEGQCFAEHP
+678 LFEWLEGQCYTEHP
-692 EVHDALITETRP
+692 EVHEALVTETRH
-704 FGVMLEIP
+704 FGVLLEIP
-712 RLQIKGLIKPD
+712 RLQIKGLVKPD
-723 QLPGG
+723 KLPGG

-735 ANRWKSDHGTVLCAG
+735 ASRWKNDHGSVLCAG
-750 LRVPVIPVKVDRDQQ
+750 LRVPVIPVKVDREQQ
-765 WADFTI
+765 WADFSI
-771 ASRGERREPEK
+771 VSREK
-782 TGASGKKEK
+782 PRQTGKTA
-791 RFTGRKRRPAE
+791 F
-802 GKKAPAKARGK
+802 PAKQEKGTSGHGR
-813 RP
+813 RNR

>member
-1 MTQGGSGKEKNGQRM
+1 MMVSMGMGDTF
-16 HRPRLEA
+16 
-23 AQKPPYDGI
+23 
-32 NGNGRPLSRNFRKMN
+32 SRNFRKMN
-47 TTLKDRLIRHLEDGH
+47 HSLKDRLIRHMEDGR

-75 NVDSRQKQD
+75 NVDSRQKLD
-84 FRALVDQLEEEGRLV
+84 FRALVDQMEEEGKLV

-132 KKEDPAAAA
+132 RKGDPAAAA
-141 MGWDLEAIPELELKP
+141 LGWDTEAIPELELKP
-156 NHLGTALDGD
+156 NRLGNALDGD

-175 ASRGRRNDRR
+175 AARGRRNIRR
-185 DRFARPDTGMKA
+185 DRFSSPDAGMKA

-209 WLGTFRAGKNKLGR
+209 WLGVFRTGKNKPGR
-223 VLGDGIG
+223 VLGDGVS
-230 SPASIELAEKPA
+230 SPSSIELAEKPA
-242 MEVLPGQLVSVEPVS
+242 MEVLPGQLVSVEPVTC
-257 RGEEKKAPRG
+257 GEEKKAPRG
-267 KIVEVLGYPDDPHV
+267 KIVEVLGYPDEPHV
-281 DMESVIRKYDLPVE
+281 DMEAVIRKYGLSAE
-295 FPSPVL
+295 FPASVL
-301 REVETLS
+301 RELETLPQN
-308 KAPSPRELARRE
+308 PSPGELARRE
-320 DWTDRTVITIDPASA
+320 NWTDRTVITIDPASA
-335 KDFDD
+335 RDFDD
-340 AISIKATPQ
+340 AISITATPS

-362 FVKPGSELDKEALRR
+362 FVWPGGALDGEALRR

-407 RLTKVCEMKFDKK
+407 RLTKVCEMKFDQK
-420 GKLLGARFADAFIR
+420 GKMLRARFADAFIR
-434 SKARLTYQEAFTMM
+434 SKARLTYQEAFAML
-448 KGHDKGEIPS
+448 KGNDKGEVPS
-458 MVREAWKLA
+458 TVREAWNLA

-497 TDIITEEYDESH
+497 TGIITEEYDESH
-509 QLIEECMLAANGA
+509 QLIEECMLAANEA
-522 VALTLKNKNRPTIYR
+522 VALALKNGNRPTIYR

-543 SAKLFEFGQLCKLYG
+543 SSKLFEFGQLCKLYG
-558 HPVHDIGQRQ
+558 YPVHDIGQRQ

-573 MKSIKGTPDE
+573 MKSIKGSPDE

-633 DPLLANPPKGA
+633 NPLLANPPKGA
-644 KGPGSVSRLEEDAEH
+644 KGAGSAGRLEEDAEH

-665 TSASAEKDANRMK
+665 ISASAEKDANRMK
-678 LFEWLEGQCFAEHP
+678 LFEWLEGQCYTEHP
-692 EVHDALITETRP
+692 EVHEALVTETRH
-704 FGVMLEIP
+704 FGVLLEIP
-712 RLQIKGLIKPD
+712 RFQIKGLVKPD
-723 QLPGG
+723 KLPGG

-735 ANRWKSDHGTVLCAG
+735 ASRWKNDHGSVLCAG
-750 LRVPVIPVKVDRDQQ
+750 LRVPVIPVKVDREQQ
-765 WADFTI
+765 WADFAI
-771 ASRGERREPEK
+771 VSREK
-782 TGASGKKEK
+782 PRQTGKTA
-791 RFTGRKRRPAE
+791 F
-802 GKKAPAKARGK
+802 PAKQEKGTSGHGR
-813 RP
+813 RNR